1 MKDISDITPM
11 MRQYLEIKA
20 QHPDHLLFYRL
31 GDFYELFYE
40 DAKTAARELDLV
52 LTARNAGGGT
62 KADMCGVPYHAVEGY
77 IGSLIDKGY
86 SIAVCEQTEDPKQ
99 AKGLVRREVT
109 KIITPG
115 TLTES
120 GLLDSTSNNYLLS
133 FSANQ
138 NQAAISFVD
147 LSTFDIRLQMFDG
160 PKARREALEE
170 ISSLRPSEV
179 LIQQSE
185 SLELSFFQTPLPA
198 RYFETKDALAS
209 LNEFLQTRLH
219 GEDLNQTAQA
229 SLVSL
234 MRYIQETQKIG
245 LNARFELKIEQS
257 DNYLMLDHA
266 AITNLELFETLRTKE
281 RRGSLIGVIDQ
292 TVSAMGKR
300 LLREWIRKPLRSL
313 SAIEARLHRVD
324 QFYQSD
330 ILRDDIRHQLHQLS
344 DIERIIGK
352 LIYGSIQ
359 PKELQSLSKSLQLIP
374 GINQKLE
381 QIGYEAVP
389 EFIELTQ
396 SLQEFLREELPAT
409 MKDGGFIR
417 PEYHEEL
424 AEYVDIVEHGSDRLL
439 ALEAK
444 ERDATTIKNL
454 RIKYNRVFGY
464 FIEVTNSFQHL
475 VPEHYIRKQTLTGSE
490 RYFTEELKE
499 LEDKILNARERQIEL
514 EKELYQSFVTRLSAQ
529 ADPILQAGKRLAELD
544 VLSAFAKLAKQER
557 YVRPTLSQNAKLLI
571 EDGRH
576 PVVEQVIGAG
586 QFVLN
591 DCLMDDEDRFFIITG
606 PNMGGKSTYL
616 RQVALIS
623 LMAHMGCFVPA
634 QKAIIPLL
642 DRIFTRVG
650 ASDDL
655 AQGQSTF
662 MVEMSE
668 LATILS
674 QATDQ
679 SLVILDEIGRG
690 TSTYD
695 GLSIAWSVVEYLT
708 KHIRPKTLFAT
719 HYHEL
724 TEIEE
729 SIEGVK
735 NFRIAVRQ
743 LGDELILLRKIV
755 SGRAHQSFGIQAA
768 RLAGLPNQVLSRAEQ
783 ILSELEA
790 SDIVRSPVDIDPSHE
805 LLKEILD
812 IPVDQITPLEAL
824 NLLSS
829 LVKKAKH
836 AHHTKA

>member
-52 LTARNAGGGT
+52 LTARNAGGGS

-86 SIAVCEQTEDPKQ
+86 SIAVCEQTEDPKK

-313 SAIEARLHRVD
+313 SAIEERLHRVD

-374 GINQKLE
+374 GINERLE

-514 EKELYQSFVTRLSAQ
+514 EKALYQSFVTRLSAQ

-544 VLSAFAKLAKQER
+544 VLTAFAKLAKQER

-591 DCLMDDEDRFFIITG
+591 DTLMDDEDRFFIITG

-805 LLKEILD
+805 LMKEILD